1 VDAHVVA
8 PFVGSPETY
17 RPSTILGSGG
27 SVVFDTVPDMQIAVV
42 ALDGLFDSGLSVVL
56 DVLATANSLRDDVA
70 CGSPPFEV
78 MITGLGTRT
87 QTGHGLGVET
97 VPLAAMERLSDVFVV
112 PALAAKTPSRIV
124 EAVRNHPLLE
134 WIRTLYD
141 SGVALAAACT
151 GTFFL
156 AESGVLNGHSAT
168 TSWWLGPAFRDRF
181 PAVDLDDSRTLVID
195 GRLTTAGAAFAHI
208 DLALSI
214 VRQQSPALADLVGRY
229 LVTGDR
235 PSQAAFAV
243 PALLAGTD
251 PTLAAFERWI
261 RDHLTEPLLI
271 SEVAKKL
278 GVSERTLQRSTA
290 AVLGMSPLDF
300 VQEVRLDQATFLF
313 RTTNLTASAVAAAV
327 GYQNVSTLRSL
338 VRRRRRVNLNAL
350 RTTCLK

>member
-1 VDAHVVA
+1 M
-8 PFVGSPETY
+8 Y
-17 RPSTILGSGG
+17 RRSTIPGSGG
-27 SVVFDTVPDMQIAVV
+27 SAVFVTIPDMRIAVA
-42 ALDGLFDSGLSVVL
+42 ALDGSFDSGLSVVL
-56 DVLATANSLRDDVA
+56 DVLATANSLRDDIT
-70 CGSPPFEV
+70 GGPPPYEV
-78 MITGLGTRT
+78 VITGLATTAR
-87 QTGHGLGVET
+87 TGHGLSVET
-97 VPLAAMERLSDVFVV
+97 VPLTAMERLPDVFVG
-112 PALAAKTPSRIV
+112 PALAAKTPPRIV

-134 WIRTLYD
+134 WIHTLYD

-156 AESGVLNGHSAT
+156 AESGVLDGHPAT
-168 TSWWLGPAFRDRF
+168 TSWWLGPAFRNRF
-181 PAVDLDDSRTLVID
+181 PAVGLDDSRTLVID

-214 VRQQSPALADLVGRY
+214 VRQQSPALGDLVSRY
-229 LVTGDR
+229 LVIGDR

-261 RDHLTEPLLI
+261 RDHLAEPLLI
-271 SEVAKKL
+271 SEVSTKL

-300 VQEVRLDQATFLF
+300 VQEVRLDQATFLL
-313 RTTNLTASAVAAAV
+313 RTTDLTASAVAAAV

-338 VRRRRRVNLNAL
+338 VRRRRRVTLNAL
-350 RTTCLK
+350 RTT